1 MGEIMNTY
9 RLIPVD
15 PYNITAVEN
24 WLSGMSEKGLSLVR
38 IGRFAAVFKKS
49 QECPANYRLL
59 PFAGET
65 LAKEDPSAT
74 PVIPDG
80 WDYVTDKKNYF
91 KIYRCSNPD
100 AREPEYNPVQTAA
113 VYSAASRR
121 AGTISA
127 CLAVAGIALVAVLA
141 AGFFLSN
148 WPFIFAAEGGF
159 TTQLLVGLLY
169 LAAGLPYIQEA
180 AGLRR
185 LQKQLME
192 NVSRSDALKH
202 RSRPFRHG
210 TGLLRLIIPTVSLL
224 SLILAGRI
232 GFLSLSRQLRD
243 GIPAS
248 VSSLLSSA
256 NEWFLAMEGTN
267 ESGETTVSYGSS
279 PFADTFCQI
288 SLTVSV
294 SGRTWQESNLEY
306 SPSFQLRYY
315 DLSVSFLADPLFN
328 ELIERYT
335 LQANIT
341 GRLTSQELYSDQ
353 FDRIVLA
360 DDGADTTCLFGLTED
375 RVIMVLYYGEAEPE
389 QYLNKLYDLATS
401 TP

>member
-1 MGEIMNTY
+1 MNTY

-59 PFAGET
+59 PFAAET
-65 LAKEDPSAT
+65 LAKEEPSPT
-74 PVIPDG
+74 PLIPDG
-80 WDYVTDKKNYF
+80 RDYVTDKKNYF

-159 TTQLLVGLLY
+159 TAQLLVGLLY

-288 SLTVSV
+288 SLTASV
-294 SGRTWQESNLEY
+294 SGRTWQGSNLEY

-360 DDGADTTCLFGLTED
+360 DDGANTTCLFGLTED

>member
-1 MGEIMNTY
+1 MNTY

-127 CLAVAGIALVAVLA
+127 CLAVSGIALVAVLA

-159 TTQLLVGLLY
+159 TAQLLVGLLY

-248 VSSLLSSA
+248 VSALVSSA
-256 NEWFLAMEGTN
+256 NHCFLAMERRN
-267 ESGETTVSYGSS
+267 ECGQTTVSYRSS

-288 SLTVSV
+288 SLTASV
-294 SGRTWQESNLEY
+294 SGRTWQGSNLEY

-389 QYLNKLYDLATS
+389 QYLDKLYDLAAN